1 MHNKIVEIKKNE
13 SPPKVIRNLFSKDE
27 INKFMKLYEQLP
39 TTVHNKKQ
47 NVIKK
52 RWLKEYG
59 KELEVLFYSKLKN

>member
-1 MHNKIVEIKKNE
+1 MRALLSIK
-13 SPPKVIRNLFSKDE
+13 NLFNKDE
-27 INKFMKLYEQLP
+27 INKFLNLYNQLP

-59 KELEVLFYSKLKN
+59 KRLRRTVLYKIKK